1 MIHTSYT
8 VGITTG
14 EYKALQSVIANQQDW
29 IENAI
34 KNRARI
40 ASIEIQTNYS
50 NYKIERGEAITA
62 IGSTAIIEAAY
73 AEGVVGIAPAILV
86 DTHFGRLPRRELET
100 LGFLEGELAD
110 IVGDILDFADGER
123 MGHGFAPCWCCK
135 ANAWGGGWFR
145 GDWEAGCG
153 KLDQA

>member
-14 EYKALQSVIANQQDW
+14 EYKALESVIANQQEW

-62 IGSTAIIEAAY
+62 VGSTAIIEAAY
-73 AEGVVGIAPAILV
+73 AEGVVGIA
-86 DTHFGRLPRRELET
+86 T
-100 LGFLEGELAD
+100 
-110 IVGDILDFADGER
+110 
-123 MGHGFAPCWCCK
+123 
-135 ANAWGGGWFR
+135 
-145 GDWEAGCG
+145 
-153 KLDQA
+153 